1 MATTLDIVKYPN
13 HILEQKAQ
21 RVERIDAETQ
31 TLIDNMIETM
41 RQAPGVGLAAP
52 QINVPLRIVVIEYGE
67 AESEEEEE
75 TVEKQLFTLLNP
87 EISRM
92 SREKEMGTEGC
103 LSFPGILADV
113 ERSLGVTVVAQDRN
127 GEPLKIKAEGWL
139 ARIFQH
145 EIDHLNGVLFTERAE
160 KVYTI
165 EPEDPQAEN
174 SAA

>member
-1 MATTLDIVKYPN
+1 MATLEIIKYPN
-13 HILEQKAQ
+13 DILEQKAQ
-21 RVERIDAETQ
+21 RVEHIDAETQ
-31 TLIDNMIETM
+31 TLIDNMIATM
-41 RQAPGVGLAAP
+41 REAPGVGLAAP
-52 QINVPLRIVVIEYGE
+52 QVNVPLRIVVIEYGE
-67 AESEEEEE
+67 GEDEEDEEPA
-75 TVEKQLFTLLNP
+75 EKQLFTLINP

-113 ERSLGVTVVAQDRN
+113 ERSSGVTVVAQDRN
-127 GEPLKIKAEGWL
+127 GDPLKIKAEGWL

-160 KVYTI
+160 KVYKI
-165 EPEDPQAEN
+165 EPEDSQAEN

>member
-1 MATTLDIVKYPN
+1 MATREIVKYPSDV
-13 HILEQKAQ
+13 LEQKAQ

-31 TLIDNMIETM
+31 ALIDDMIETM
-41 RQAPGVGLAAP
+41 RAAPGVGLAAP
-52 QINVPLRIVVIEYGE
+52 QVNVPLRVVVIEYGE

-75 TVEKQLFTLLNP
+75 TAEKQLFTLINP

-103 LSFPGILADV
+103 LSFPGILAEV

-127 GEPLKIKAEGWL
+127 GDPLKIKAEGWL

-145 EIDHLNGVLFTERAE
+145 EIDHLNGVLFTERAN
-160 KVYTI
+160 KVYEIKPDEET
-165 EPEDPQAEN
+165 ED
-174 SAA
+174 SHAA